1 MRILENLI
9 YEIKERK
16 WTGKIITMAA
26 ALLVLGGT
34 IGIKQAVPTSSTVGD
49 RELPIYCVET
59 DEKKISL
66 TFDAAW
72 GNEDT
77 KQIMDILNKHDVK
90 VTFFMTG
97 GWVEQ
102 FPDDVKMIYE
112 NGHDLGNHSQN
123 HKNMSQITDSEKES
137 ELMSVHEKV
146 KELTGYEMFLF
157 RPPYGETRVRKRCHP

>member
-1 MRILENLI
+1 MRILENVI

-72 GNEDT
+72 AD
-77 KQIMDILNKHDVK
+77 MRW
-90 VTFFMTG
+90 M
-97 GWVEQ
+97 
-102 FPDDVKMIYE
+102 
-112 NGHDLGNHSQN
+112 
-123 HKNMSQITDSEKES
+123 
-137 ELMSVHEKV
+137 EL
-146 KELTGYEMFLF
+146 
-157 RPPYGETRVRKRCHP
+157 

>member
-34 IGIKQAVPTSSTVGD
+34 IGIKQAVGD

-72 GNEDT
+72 AD
-77 KQIMDILNKHDVK
+77 MRW
-90 VTFFMTG
+90 M
-97 GWVEQ
+97 
-102 FPDDVKMIYE
+102 
-112 NGHDLGNHSQN
+112 
-123 HKNMSQITDSEKES
+123 
-137 ELMSVHEKV
+137 EL
-146 KELTGYEMFLF
+146 
-157 RPPYGETRVRKRCHP
+157 